1 VIPDAVTD
9 RRGYGAALALLS
21 LGGVLLLVGF
31 GLTWARAT
39 VTLAAVD
46 NATKEV
52 ALSGRDLLPGAAASG
67 WIALAGIAGLV
78 ATRSWGRSV
87 VAVIVLI
94 AGLTG
99 SAAAIAFAARPSGFI
114 GSLTASVSASR
125 NPGWLV
131 ALAGGLCTIAAA
143 AWALARGRRWATMGA
158 RYHRAAPESTRS
170 TWDLQDMGQDP
181 TDDLV
186 E

>member
-9 RRGYGAALALLS
+9 RRGYGAALALLVV
-21 LGGVLLLVGF
+21 GGGLLLVGF
-31 GLTWARAT
+31 GLTWARVT

-67 WIALAGIAGLV
+67 WIALAGVAGLV

-114 GSLTASVSASR
+114 ESLTPSATASLSPA
-125 NPGWLV
+125 WLV
-131 ALAGGLCTIAAA
+131 ALAGGLCTVAAG
-143 AWALARGRRWATMGA
+143 AWALARGRRWASMGA
-158 RYHRAAPESTRS
+158 RYQRATPQSARS
-170 TWDLQDMGQDP
+170 TWDLQDVGQDP